1 MTNEE
6 LEKKLILEKA
16 KKRFSRTKLGDLKE
30 VPFSTSDHIKSV
42 SYYLSFDKFELRM
55 HYYNDR
61 SRGKEE
67 FTLALLKCEGEL
79 IQWFDNSNPDY
90 EPILRE
96 IYQDIK
102 ERKKSFERENE
113 RKDKKMHEQDLRK
126 LGRIL

>member
-16 KKRFSRTKLGDLKE
+16 KKRFGRTKLRDLKE

-42 SYYLSFDKFELRM
+42 FYSLSFDNFELRM
-55 HYYNDR
+55 YYYNDK
-61 SRGKEE
+61 SRGREE
-67 FTLALLKCEGEL
+67 FTLALLKPEGRL

-96 IYQDIK
+96 IYQDI
-102 ERKKSFERENE
+102 EGRKKSFEKEKE
-113 RKDKKMHEQDLRK
+113 IQDKKRHEKDLRK

>member
-1 MTNEE
+1 
-6 LEKKLILEKA
+6 
-16 KKRFSRTKLGDLKE
+16 
-30 VPFSTSDHIKSV
+30 
-42 SYYLSFDKFELRM
+42 M

-61 SRGKEE
+61 SRGQEE